1 MAFLALLVDIAVKHQ
16 NLNSSSARKE
26 RIEACHL
33 IINLIINLINAI
45 DLIEAPPTFAIC
57 DGLELSNFVVGM

>member
-26 RIEACHL
+26 RIKACHL
-33 IINLIINLINAI
+33 IINFINAI

>member
-1 MAFLALLVDIAVKHQ
+1 M
-16 NLNSSSARKE
+16 KE
-26 RIEACHL
+26 RIKACHL
-33 IINLIINLINAI
+33 IINLIINFINAI

>member
-26 RIEACHL
+26 RIKACH
-33 IINLIINLINAI
+33 LIINLINAI

>member
-1 MAFLALLVDIAVKHQ
+1 MALLVDIAVKHQ

-26 RIEACHL
+26 IIKACYL
-33 IINLIINLINAI
+33 VINLIINLINAI